1 MSTTTLGMHEK
12 RAGFW
17 GRSNVPFGQRD
28 GDAFVVL
35 DASDARLMTPGSPS
49 VVGRDAIRGYLEAA
63 AA

>member
-1 MSTTTLGMHEK
+1 
-12 RAGFW
+12 
-17 GRSNVPFGQRD
+17 D

-35 DASDARLMTPGSPS
+35 YASDARLMTPGSPS